1 MQIYLIFRGKKKGQV
16 LHCVVRILS
25 AIAKVEIKSLSDNG
39 NRTHNTY
46 KFNCVW
52 LSILIKIHRTIE
64 IGLDAIDYSFAWFR
78 TFGFDL
84 F

>member
-25 AIAKVEIKSLSDNG
+25 AIAKAVRVEIKSLSDNG

-46 KFNCVW
+46 KFNCV
-52 LSILIKIHRTIE
+52 
-64 IGLDAIDYSFAWFR
+64 
-78 TFGFDL
+78 
-84 F
+84 